1 MKKAKLLLST
11 LAAMLIVFAVS
22 AQPIYFQIS
31 DVMYA
36 NGDTELQFNVQT
48 HTTVPAT
55 YFRDFQ
61 LFFDYDGGAF
71 GTNIFANG
79 NVYVTPVGI
88 MLNPDPFLIL
98 GDLYNLVNP
107 GADNGPTTFA
117 VLTATAYPGSA
128 GGAALTIPAFGTFPY
143 NNEVPLAWVDWLQI
157 NITIADDVAFMPNV
171 MLRHDKMDG
180 GQYYTGTADATP
192 IKYDDPGFYE
202 NDVITAW
209 PGDCA
214 YTWDGGGDGTSWEDA
229 MNWNPDGIPD
239 FDCETTI
246 PDGSGAKGLITIGGA
261 AATAALTVGSGVDL
275 EILGGA
281 SLTTWGLFTNNG
293 NFYVRDGGAYLDWA
307 GFAGTGMVTVER
319 FLPMMPSGTNAG
331 WHLVGAPT
339 NNEVTGNWASYWVK
353 AWLETGNTY
362 VDVDPCGG
370 DATAGNCCPPS
381 AFNVPLIPG
390 IGFAVK
396 KFDNYACGITIP
408 GCAAAPT
415 QDQMIEFTGTMA
427 NLNTGGGSIPFTA
440 SNFGVPG
447 PQYDNWNL
455 FANPYPASI
464 DVEAIVFDLPNMAPT
479 VNYYDEMSQSY
490 VWYTQGAGGPG
501 SQFIPPTQ
509 GVFCL
514 ATGAGNFTLT
524 GAERTVAG
532 AAMFYNDQAKT
543 LKLEASNV
551 AIGTVDHAWITFN
564 EEASNGFDLTLD
576 AKKMLAKNEMTPQ
589 IYTVSE
595 NAQYAANVMPAAN
608 VVPLNFEAMVA
619 GTYTITAAETDFDH
633 VYIVDAKTGV
643 IQDLNANPVYTFTAE
658 AEEDAARFTIHFT
671 DISGALEANG
681 AVVYGYGS
689 EIHVN
694 VMNPNAEVAIYN
706 LVGQEVYRTN
716 VNETFNVI
724 TMNDVNTY
732 YVVKVY
738 TENNVVTEKV
748 YVQ

>member
-1 MKKAKLLLST
+1 
-11 LAAMLIVFAVS
+11 
-22 AQPIYFQIS
+22 
-31 DVMYA
+31 
-36 NGDTELQFNVQT
+36 
-48 HTTVPAT
+48 
-55 YFRDFQ
+55 
-61 LFFDYDGGAF
+61 
-71 GTNIFANG
+71 
-79 NVYVTPVGI
+79 
-88 MLNPDPFLIL
+88 
-98 GDLYNLVNP
+98 
-107 GADNGPTTFA
+107 
-117 VLTATAYPGSA
+117 
-128 GGAALTIPAFGTFPY
+128 
-143 NNEVPLAWVDWLQI
+143 
-157 NITIADDVAFMPNV
+157 
-171 MLRHDKMDG
+171 
-180 GQYYTGTADATP
+180 
-192 IKYDDPGFYE
+192 
-202 NDVITAW
+202 
-209 PGDCA
+209 
-214 YTWDGGGDGTSWEDA
+214 
-229 MNWNPDGIPD
+229 
-239 FDCETTI
+239 
-246 PDGSGAKGLITIGGA
+246 
-261 AATAALTVGSGVDL
+261 
-275 EILGGA
+275 
-281 SLTTWGLFTNNG
+281 
-293 NFYVRDGGAYLDWA
+293 
-307 GFAGTGMVTVER
+307 
-319 FLPMMPSGTNAG
+319 
-331 WHLVGAPT
+331 
-339 NNEVTGNWASYWVK
+339 
-353 AWLETGNTY
+353 
-362 VDVDPCGG
+362 
-370 DATAGNCCPPS
+370 
-381 AFNVPLIPG
+381 
-390 IGFAVK
+390 
-396 KFDNYACGITIP
+396 
-408 GCAAAPT
+408 
-415 QDQMIEFTGTMA
+415 MIEFTGTMA

-440 SNFGVPG
+440 SNVGVPG

-509 GVFCL
+509 GVFCF

-532 AAMFYNDQAKT
+532 AAMFYNDQANT

-564 EEASNGFDLTLD
+564 EEASNGFDLKLD

-681 AVVYGYGS
+681 AVVYGYGND
-689 EIHVN
+689 IHVN
-694 VMNPNAEVAIYN
+694 VLNPNAEVAIYN